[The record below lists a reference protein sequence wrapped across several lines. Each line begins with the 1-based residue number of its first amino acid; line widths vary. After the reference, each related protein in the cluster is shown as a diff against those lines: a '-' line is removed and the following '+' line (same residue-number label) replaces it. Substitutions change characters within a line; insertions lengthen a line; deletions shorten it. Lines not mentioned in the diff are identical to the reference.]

1 MTVKTPDTS
10 HVSLSP
16 EVRVLVVARVVNSL
30 GGFTLGFLPL
40 LLVSAYDASLRSAGL
55 VAASFGLATIPS
67 RLLGGRLADV
77 WDSRSV
83 IVLGLAGCAVS
94 QLALAAA
101 PGIAGALAAAVVL
114 GLCFEIYEPPSQV
127 LLADLTEPDQ
137 RPAAYAALGAA
148 LAGAGVVAG
157 LIAAVV
163 AGVGL
168 RWLFVADAATCLA
181 CAALVWF
188 RLPSVRPDRRPG
200 AVRRSPWRD
209 PRLRVMLGV
218 GTGFAILYMTLMCGL
233 PLAVHD
239 DGLAAWWPGVLVAV
253 SAATVIAAGRLPLTR
268 RGDAFSRMRAGYA
281 LLALG
286 LALAAGVALA
296 GPADGGTWCRSSC
309 GARGTGS
316 CSASRWRSSPGW
328 PRPAIARGT
337 WRRTAS
343 DGASQRRSRL
353 RWRRACSPSAVRQLS
368 GSGARWVRPSS
379 PASRALSGGQLPGS
393 RIRP

>member
-296 GPADGGTWCRSSC
+296 GPRGWWYLVPVVVWSAGDRVLLGEPMAVVAGLAEAGDRARYLATYGLGWGIATTLAPALATGLLAVGGPPALWLGCAL
-309 GARGTGS
+309 GAAVLAGLQSPVRG
-316 CSASRWRSSPGW
+316 
-328 PRPAIARGT
+328 
-337 WRRTAS
+337 
-343 DGASQRRSRL
+343 
-353 RWRRACSPSAVRQLS
+353 AVTRK
-368 GSGARWVRPSS
+368 
-379 PASRALSGGQLPGS
+379 
-393 RIRP
+393 

>member
-10 HVSLSP
+10 HVSLSH

-40 LLVSAYDASLRSAGL
+40 LLVSAYDASLGSAGL

-77 WDSRSV
+77 WDRRSV

-114 GLCFEIYEPPSQV
+114 GLCFEIYEPPSQA

-157 LIAAVV
+157 LIAAVL

-181 CAALVWF
+181 CAAVVWF

-239 DGLAAWWPGVLVAV
+239 DGLATWWPGVLVAV
-253 SAATVIAAGRLPLTR
+253 SAATVIAAGRLRLTR
-268 RGDAFSRMRAGYA
+268 HGDAFSRMRAGYA
-281 LLALG
+281 LVALG

-296 GPADGGTWCRSSC
+296 GPRGWWYLVPVVVWSAGDRVLLGEPMAVVAGLAEAGDRARYLATYGLGWGIATTLAPALATGLLALGGPPALWLGCAL
-309 GARGTGS
+309 GAAVLAGLQSPVRG
-316 CSASRWRSSPGW
+316 
-328 PRPAIARGT
+328 
-337 WRRTAS
+337 
-343 DGASQRRSRL
+343 
-353 RWRRACSPSAVRQLS
+353 AVTRK
-368 GSGARWVRPSS
+368 
-379 PASRALSGGQLPGS
+379 
-393 RIRP
+393 

>member
-10 HVSLSP
+10 HASLSP

-114 GLCFEIYEPPSQV
+114 GLCFEIYEPPSQA

-296 GPADGGTWCRSSC
+296 GPRGWWYLVPVVVWSAGDRVLLGEPMAVVAGLAEAGDRARYLATYGLGWGIATTLAPALATGLLALGGPPALWLGCAL
-309 GARGTGS
+309 GAAVLAGLQSPVRG
-316 CSASRWRSSPGW
+316 
-328 PRPAIARGT
+328 
-337 WRRTAS
+337 
-343 DGASQRRSRL
+343 
-353 RWRRACSPSAVRQLS
+353 AVTRK
-368 GSGARWVRPSS
+368 
-379 PASRALSGGQLPGS
+379 
-393 RIRP
+393 

>member
-10 HVSLSP
+10 HVSLSH

-77 WDSRSV
+77 WDRRSV

-114 GLCFEIYEPPSQV
+114 GLCFEIYEPPSQA

-157 LIAAVV
+157 LIAAVL

-239 DGLAAWWPGVLVAV
+239 DGLATWWPGVLVAV

-268 RGDAFSRMRAGYA
+268 HGDAFSRMRAGYA

-296 GPADGGTWCRSSC
+296 GPRGWWYLVPVVVWSAGDRVLLGEPMAVVAGLAEAGDRARYLATYGLGWGIATTLAPALATGLLALGGPPALWLGCAL
-309 GARGTGS
+309 GAAVLAGLQSPVRG
-316 CSASRWRSSPGW
+316 
-328 PRPAIARGT
+328 
-337 WRRTAS
+337 
-343 DGASQRRSRL
+343 
-353 RWRRACSPSAVRQLS
+353 AVTRK
-368 GSGARWVRPSS
+368 
-379 PASRALSGGQLPGS
+379 
-393 RIRP
+393 

>member
-114 GLCFEIYEPPSQV
+114 GLCFEIYEPPSQA

-296 GPADGGTWCRSSC
+296 GPRGWWYLVPVVVWSAGDRVLLGEPMAVVAGLAEAGDRARYLATYGLGWGIATTLAPALATGLLALGGPPALWLGCAL
-309 GARGTGS
+309 GAAVLAGLQSPVRG
-316 CSASRWRSSPGW
+316 
-328 PRPAIARGT
+328 
-337 WRRTAS
+337 
-343 DGASQRRSRL
+343 
-353 RWRRACSPSAVRQLS
+353 AVTRK
-368 GSGARWVRPSS
+368 
-379 PASRALSGGQLPGS
+379 
-393 RIRP
+393 